1 LRGQSRR
8 VAGGSGSELAS
19 VERAQRILLGC
30 VFGWAAFAALP
41 FAGLLVVTGVCVVMA
56 RAAGLCRATGARSC
70 FKPVRRFVAARDG
83 SNGGEPSS
91 SPMIGEGVLARLRA
105 AEEEAA
111 KLRSQL
117 AAAQGDKVGAGAR
130 ARGGA
135 AARSGPLRTPSQAAH
150 RFAAGHAACLLTHLA
165 PCLAIAALPALAAR
179 KGGRHRVQAQAH
191 RQHGQAGD
199 HSLRG

>member
-1 LRGQSRR
+1 
-8 VAGGSGSELAS
+8 
-19 VERAQRILLGC
+19 
-30 VFGWAAFAALP
+30 
-41 FAGLLVVTGVCVVMA
+41 MA

-91 SPMIGEGVLARLRA
+91 SSPTIGEGVLARLRA

-117 AAAQGDKVGAGAR
+117 AAVQGDKVGAGAGAR

-135 AARSGPLRTPSQAAH
+135 SRQSGPLRTPSQAAH

-165 PCLAIAALPALAAR
+165 PCVAIAALPALAAR

-191 RQHGQAGD
+191 RQHGQARD
-199 HSLRG
+199 HILRG